1 MKHGSS
7 RIEDLIKNEWWV
19 SPPGSGSGLLSPKVE
34 LASISPFL
42 RLELLICLI
51 NKNRYLLF
59 DFN

>member
-7 RIEDLIKNEWWV
+7 SIEDLIKNEWWV
-19 SPPGSGSGLLSPKVE
+19 SPPGSGSGPHSPKVE